1 MNDGGGF
8 TLVQYRDALSVET
21 VSLNVD
27 GKLHGNTAIV
37 LSDFLALPETA
48 SEKFQRLKDEW
59 ENATVN
65 ISSFDQMIAHP
76 AYVAIIKMGKPAI
89 PLLLNELSTSP
100 NHCFLLY
107 EKSVGQIPSQR
118 DRPATLKR

>member
-100 NHCFLLY
+100 NHCFLL
-107 EKSVGQIPSQR
+107 
-118 DRPATLKR
+118 